1 MLCSIYTTVPKAH
14 LKAGISIPFNG
25 LPSFLHCL
33 VNGREVYTSVSMP
46 FNGLLSFLQQLT

>member
-25 LPSFLHCL
+25 LPSFLRGLC
-33 VNGREVYTSVSMP
+33 NG
-46 FNGLLSFLQQLT
+46 FNGIICKCVNAL